1 MLKRPVVLQAI
12 NIVAYIVTVAVNG
25 LAGSTTLLGGVTSA
39 DVSDKYPTL
48 VTPAGFTFAI
58 WGIIYILLALFVI
71 YQALPKNRDKPF
83 LGQVSIFFALSS
95 VFNICWLLLWHY
107 DLISY
112 SVILMLLLLASLIL
126 VYRRLDIGRVAVS
139 LKERL
144 FVHLPFS
151 VYLGWI
157 SIATIANISV
167 ALTAAGWDGF
177 GIEPA
182 TWAVVIIGVAVVL
195 SLAMLATRR
204 DVAFNLVVVWALLGI
219 LANQG
224 GQEGVVLASEVAIVI
239 VLVAIVAT
247 VVVSKFKR

>member
-58 WGIIYILLALFVI
+58 WGVIYTLLALFVV
-71 YQALPKNRDKPF
+71 YQALPRNRDKPF
-83 LGQVSIFFALSS
+83 LGQVGIFFALSS

-126 VYRRLDIGRVAVS
+126 VYLRLDIGRVAVS

-167 ALTAAGWDGF
+167 ALTAAGWDRV
-177 GIEPA
+177 GIEAA
-182 TWAVVIIGVAVVL
+182 TWAVIIIGVAVVL
-195 SLAMLATRR
+195 SLIMLATRR

-219 LANQG
+219 LVNQSWKDS
-224 GQEGVVLASEVAIVI
+224 VVLASEVAIVI
-239 VLVAIVAT
+239 VLVAIVVT
-247 VVVSKFKR
+247 VLVSKFKR

>member
-1 MLKRPVVLQAI
+1 MLKRPVVLQTI

-58 WGIIYILLALFVI
+58 WGIIYTLLALFVI
-71 YQALPKNRDKPF
+71 YQVLPRNREKPF
-83 LGQVSIFFALSS
+83 LGQVGIFFALSS

-126 VYRRLDIGRVAVS
+126 VYLRLDIGRVAVS

-157 SIATIANISV
+157 SIATIANVSV
-167 ALTAAGWDGF
+167 ALTAAGWDRF
-177 GIEPA
+177 GIEAA
-182 TWAVVIIGVAVVL
+182 TWAVIIIGVAVEL
-195 SLAMLATRR
+195 SLIMLATRR

-224 GQEGVVLASEVAIVI
+224 EQEAVVLASEAAIVI
-239 VLVAIVAT
+239 VLVAIVVA

>member
-1 MLKRPVVLQAI
+1 MLPR
-12 NIVAYIVTVAVNG
+12 
-25 LAGSTTLLGGVTSA
+25 
-39 DVSDKYPTL
+39 
-48 VTPAGFTFAI
+48 
-58 WGIIYILLALFVI
+58 
-71 YQALPKNRDKPF
+71 NREKPF
-83 LGQVSIFFALSS
+83 LGQVGIFFALSS

-126 VYRRLDIGRVAVS
+126 VYLRLDIGRVAVS

-167 ALTAAGWDGF
+167 ALTAAGWDRV
-177 GIEPA
+177 GIEAA
-182 TWAVVIIGVAVVL
+182 TWAVIIIGVAVVL
-195 SLAMLATRR
+195 SLIMLATRR

-219 LANQG
+219 LVNQSWKDS
-224 GQEGVVLASEVAIVI
+224 VVLASEVAIVI
-239 VLVAIVAT
+239 VLVAIVVT
-247 VVVSKFKR
+247 VLVSKFKR

>member
-1 MLKRPVVLQAI
+1 MLKRHVVLQAI

-71 YQALPKNRDKPF
+71 YQALPKNSDKPF